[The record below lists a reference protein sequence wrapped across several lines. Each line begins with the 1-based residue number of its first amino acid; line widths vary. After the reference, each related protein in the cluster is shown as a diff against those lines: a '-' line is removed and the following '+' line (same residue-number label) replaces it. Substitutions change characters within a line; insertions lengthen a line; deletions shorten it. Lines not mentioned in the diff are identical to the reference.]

1 MKYIIEKISILIIS
15 GLILLPYPLFCQN
28 GKITLDDKI
37 KMETIKKIS
46 SLLKDNYVFPDVAK
60 SMNDYLSSQLTGGA
74 YQNITEPMK
83 FADKLTEDLQSIS
96 KDKHLRVRFSPQDAK
111 DMLAANNSEEED
123 ERKWN
128 EEMAKQNYGFKK
140 VEVLP
145 GNIGYIDFRNF
156 ASPKYSKETITA
168 VMKFVENCD
177 ALIFDLRQNGGGDP
191 AGVQLI
197 CSYLFGEEPVHLND
211 LYFRPKDKTEEF
223 WTLRKV
229 DGKKMPDVPV
239 YVLTSNYTFSG
250 AEEFAYNLKNLKRAT
265 IIGEQTGGGAN
276 PGGPMAANEYFLVF
290 VPTGKAINP
299 ITKTNWEGTGVTPDV
314 QVSSVKA
321 LEKARI
327 MAMENLAPNIQNQQ
341 MKNTF
346 NWMIESLK
354 ASMDAPVIDDN
365 ILKSYAGSYGDRTVT
380 YENGKLWYQR
390 KGRPKMQ
397 MTAMTEDTFMF
408 NEVEYFRLRF
418 VKDASGIVTEVNGL
432 YDNGDV
438 DKSLRTN

>member
-1 MKYIIEKISILIIS
+1 
-15 GLILLPYPLFCQN
+15 
-28 GKITLDDKI
+28 
-37 KMETIKKIS
+37 
-46 SLLKDNYVFPDVAK
+46 
-60 SMNDYLSSQLTGGA
+60 
-74 YQNITEPMK
+74 MK

-111 DMLAANNSEEED
+111 EMLAANNSEEED
-123 ERKWN
+123 EKKWN
-128 EEMAKQNYGFKK
+128 EMLAKENYGFKK
-140 VEVLP
+140 VERLP
-145 GNIGYIDFRNF
+145 GNIGYIDFTNF
-156 ASPKYSKETITA
+156 ASPKYSKETVTA

-250 AEEFAYNLKNLKRAT
+250 AEEFAYNLKNLKRAA
-265 IIGEQTGGGAN
+265 IIGETTGGGAN

-299 ITKTNWEGTGVTPDV
+299 ITKTNWEGVGVTPDV
-314 QVSSVKA
+314 QISSDKA

-327 MAMENLAPNIQNQQ
+327 MAMENLAAKIQNQQ

-346 NWMIESLK
+346 KWMIESLM
-354 ASMDAPVIDDN
+354 AVIDAPLIEEN
-365 ILKSYAGSYGDRTVT
+365 TLKSYAGTYEDRTIT

-408 NEVEYFRLRF
+408 NDVDYFRLRF
-418 VKDASGIVTEVNGL
+418 VKDAGGIVTEVNGL